1 MNIGLDNV
9 ILDELHLFLR
19 YLFFFIEN
27 LIKDVLQWD
36 QKDNF
41 NKQRKEQKNKH
52 LNDLQ
57 KTIRSRRI
65 SFEIWEKKNADG
77 KGSGQFDLTSLQG
90 SDETN

>member
-1 MNIGLDNV
+1 MNIGIDNV

-19 YLFFFIEN
+19 YLFFFIKN

-41 NKQRKEQKNKH
+41 NEKRGEQKNKH

-77 KGSGQFDLTSLQG
+77 KGSGQFDFTSLLG

>member
-19 YLFFFIEN
+19 YLFFFIKN

-41 NKQRKEQKNKH
+41 NKKRGEHKN
-52 LNDLQ
+52 
-57 KTIRSRRI
+57 
-65 SFEIWEKKNADG
+65 
-77 KGSGQFDLTSLQG
+77 
-90 SDETN
+90 